1 MEGAF
6 GQVMTNDPDLSGR
19 NEPSTETAQG
29 IFAVAAR
36 GNHRWLPG
44 LSAHGDDYP
53 VEEANADLAPR
64 AGQGPRQGKLG
75 PPQSGTR
82 RSRRAL
88 AITETEL
95 KVIAALA
102 SMGLSSQPRK
112 G

>member
-44 LSAHGDDYP
+44 LSAHGDDYL
-53 VEEANADLAPR
+53 VEEAKLTWLAGRARAQGKGSLARLR
-64 AGQGPRQGKLG
+64 AGLDEAGGRW
-75 PPQSGTR
+75 
-82 RSRRAL
+82 RSPKRN
-88 AITETEL
+88 
-95 KVIAALA
+95 
-102 SMGLSSQPRK
+102 
-112 G
+112 